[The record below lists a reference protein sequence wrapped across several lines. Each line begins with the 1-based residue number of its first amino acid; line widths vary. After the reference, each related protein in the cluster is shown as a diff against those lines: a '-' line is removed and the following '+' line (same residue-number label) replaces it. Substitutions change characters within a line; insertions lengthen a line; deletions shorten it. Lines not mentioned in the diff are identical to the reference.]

1 MVHTMSITKKELM
14 DKMTN
19 YSVKEE
25 RLMCLVQL
33 ASYMM
38 GRFNVSEGAVAENE
52 EINKNYP
59 GWLETVLDTASEM
72 AQKQNTAFDA
82 IVELMNHLK

>member
-1 MVHTMSITKKELM
+1 M

-52 EINKNYP
+52 EINKEYP
-59 GWLETVLDTASEM
+59 GWLESVLDTASEIG
-72 AQKQNTAFDA
+72 QKQNTAFDGL
-82 IVELMNHLK
+82 IQMVNELQ

>member
-1 MVHTMSITKKELM
+1 MNTAKKELM
-14 DKMTN
+14 EQLTN

-33 ASYMM
+33 ASYMI
-38 GRFNVSEGAVAENE
+38 GRINVSEGEIAGNE

-72 AQKQNTAFDA
+72 AQEQNTTFDA
-82 IVELMNHLK
+82 IVEMMDHLK

>member
-1 MVHTMSITKKELM
+1 MNTTKKELIEQ
-14 DKMTN
+14 MTN

-38 GRFNVSEGAVAENE
+38 GRINVSEGEVSGNE

-59 GWLETVLDTASEM
+59 GWLETVLDTALEI
-72 AQKQNTAFDA
+72 AQRQNTVFD
-82 IVELMNHLK
+82 ELIQTVGHLK

>member
-1 MVHTMSITKKELM
+1 MNTTKNELM
-14 DKMTN
+14 KQMTN

-38 GRFNVSEGAVAENE
+38 GRINVSEGEVAGNE

-59 GWLETVLDTASEM
+59 GWLETILDTASEM
-72 AQKQNTAFDA
+72 AQRQNTAFD
-82 IVELMNHLK
+82 ELIQTVDNLK